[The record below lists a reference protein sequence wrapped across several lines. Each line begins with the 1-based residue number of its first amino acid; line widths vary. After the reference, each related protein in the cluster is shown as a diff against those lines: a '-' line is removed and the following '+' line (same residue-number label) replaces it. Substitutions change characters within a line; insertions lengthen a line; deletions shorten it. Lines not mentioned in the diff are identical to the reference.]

1 MKKHVKICE
10 TLLRDAHQSLLATRM
25 RTADMLKVAAELDR
39 IGFAALD
46 VWGGATF
53 DSALR
58 YLGEDPWERLR
69 TLRKAMPSSKL
80 QMLVRGQ
87 HLVGYKHYPDDIAER
102 LIVNARKNGID
113 IFRIFDALNDTRNV
127 EFVMKIAKREKAHV
141 QAAIAYTISPV
152 HDITGYVATAR
163 RLAELG
169 ADSICIKDLAG
180 ILTPFKAF
188 ELVSALK
195 KDPGLPVHIHIHYT
209 TGMGTATLLK
219 AIEAG
224 VDSVDTAISSM
235 SMAASQPPTETMVT
249 ILQNTDYDTG
259 LDLNALTSI
268 ARLIS
273 DIRQK
278 YRIFEAHWPSVEW
291 HVLQFHLPGNMM
303 NYIKN
308 VLSEHKQ
315 MDKLYAVM
323 DEVLQVR
330 KDLGYPPL
338 LTPLS
343 QIIASQAIW
352 NVRLEERYKIITD
365 EIKDYIR
372 GWHGRPPAPVDT
384 ELMKKSIGTDKP
396 ITCRPAD
403 LLSPGMEDAKRE
415 IGPLA
420 KTEEDVLSYALFPQI
435 ARPFLERRAKG
446 LLGQTELA
454 AAAAAM
460 LLFQQD
466 AKRKK
471 SRHMESRHAAL
482 SSWKLSNRAKLL
494 RR

>member
-1 MKKHVKICE
+1 MKKNVKICE

-25 RTADMLKVAAELDR
+25 RTGDMLKVAAQLDR
-39 IGFAALD
+39 IGFTSLD

-69 TLRKAMPSSKL
+69 ALRKAMPNSKL

-87 HLVGYKHYPDDIAER
+87 HLVGYKHYPDDIVER
-102 LIVNARKNGID
+102 FIVNARKNGID
-113 IFRIFDALNDTRNV
+113 IFRIFDALNDTRNM
-127 EFVMKIAKREKAHV
+127 EWVMKIAKREKAHV

-152 HDITGYVATAR
+152 HDIKGYVATAR

-180 ILTPFKAF
+180 ILSPFTAY

-195 KDPGLPVHIHIHYT
+195 KEPGLPLQIHIHYT

-235 SMAASQPPTETMVT
+235 AMSASQPPTETMVT
-249 ILQNTDYDTG
+249 ILQNTEYDTC
-259 LDLNALTSI
+259 LNLNELTSI

-273 DIRQK
+273 DIRLK
-278 YRIFEAHWPSVEW
+278 YKIFEAQWQSVEW
-291 HVLQFHLPGNMM
+291 HVLRYHLPGNMM

-308 VLSEHKQ
+308 SLGDQK
-315 MDKLYAVM
+315 MLDKLYDVM
-323 DEVLQVR
+323 DEVLLVR

-352 NVRLEERYKIITD
+352 NIRLGERYKIVTD
-365 EIKDYIR
+365 EVKDYIR
-372 GWHGRPPAPVDT
+372 GCHGRPPSPV
-384 ELMKKSIGTDKP
+384 EAVLLKKAIGADKP
-396 ITCRPAD
+396 IDCRPAD

-415 IGPLA
+415 IGSLA
-420 KTEEDVLSYALFPQI
+420 KSEEDILSYALFPQI
-435 ARPFLERRAKG
+435 AQPFLERRAKG

-460 LLFQQD
+460 LFHQHD
-466 AKRKK
+466 TKRQK
-471 SRHMESRHAAL
+471 SKHMERKLAAL
-482 SSWKLSNRAKLL
+482 SPWKLSSRAKLL